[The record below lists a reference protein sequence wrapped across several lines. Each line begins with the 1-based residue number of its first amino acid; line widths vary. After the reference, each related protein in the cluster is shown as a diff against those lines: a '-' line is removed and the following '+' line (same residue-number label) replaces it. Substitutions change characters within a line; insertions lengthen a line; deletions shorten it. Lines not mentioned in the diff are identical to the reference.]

1 MTNKIYLNLS
11 SVKNYFSAIGLLI
24 MITLLASCGGLKSA
38 DNSRD
43 SIEGDRISVL
53 TFEQQISADPALANL
68 KVTLP
73 QPYVNEN
80 WDQPGGNVYHLMQH
94 LSIGDMPERLWSRDI
109 GSGSTGRKAILS
121 HPVIKDGVL
130 YAIDADAKISAIDA
144 ENGRV
149 IWDTK
154 YSIENETEMLSYG
167 GGVTIGSNALYFV
180 TGYGHIGALNLTD
193 GSEIWLETVG
203 VPMRGAPTYSEGRV
217 FAITHDNHIYAM
229 DAQSGDIIWDE
240 VGIAENEG
248 LAGNASPAVV
258 DNTVIVSYSSG
269 EVYAMRVEN
278 GRVLWTDTLNRQGQ
292 LTAMSSLRDIDGHPI
307 VYDGNVY
314 LISQSGRMA
323 AVNLRSGVRVWEQNY
338 GSQHTPWIVGEYI
351 YIVTT
356 NSEVICITRR
366 EGRVRWITQ
375 LERFQDPD
383 IRKEP
388 VHWNGPV
395 VAGDRVIVTSSHGYA
410 LALSPYTGDVIGGID
425 LPDNSSMG
433 PIVANETLY
442 FLLADGEIIA
452 LH

>member
-1 MTNKIYLNLS
+1 MTSTTYIKSNSVKHCLSIFDLMLMAAILS
-11 SVKNYFSAIGLLI
+11 SCGL
-24 MITLLASCGGLKSA
+24 SSA

-53 TFEQQISADPALANL
+53 TFEQEISADPALANL
-68 KVTLP
+68 QVTLP

-80 WDQPGGNVYHLMQH
+80 WDQPGGNVHHLMQH
-94 LSIGDMPERLWSRDI
+94 LSIGDMPKRLWSRDI
-109 GSGSTGRKAILS
+109 GAGSTGRKALLS
-121 HPVIKDGVL
+121 EPVIKDGVL
-130 YAIDADAKISAIDA
+130 YAIDADAKISALNA
-144 ENGRV
+144 ENGNV

-154 YSIENETEMLSYG
+154 YEMENETKMLSYG
-167 GGVTIGSNALYFV
+167 GGVTVGENALFFV
-180 TGYGHIGALNLTD
+180 TGYGHFGALNLTD
-193 GSEIWLETVG
+193 GSEIWLEDIG

-217 FAITHDNHIYAM
+217 FGITHDNHVYAM
-229 DAQSGDIIWDE
+229 DAVSGDILWDE

-258 DNTVIVSYSSG
+258 ANTVIVSYSSG

-292 LTAMSSLRDIDGHPI
+292 LTAMSSLRDIDGDPV

-314 LISQSGRMA
+314 IISHSGRMA

-338 GSQHTPWIVGEYI
+338 GSQHTPWIAGEYI

-388 VHWNGPV
+388 VHWHGPV
-395 VAGDRVIVTSSHGYA
+395 VAGDRLIVTSSHGYA
-410 LALSPYTGDVIGGID
+410 LTLSPYTGEVIGGVD
-425 LPDNSSMG
+425 LPDDASMG

-442 FLLADGEIIA
+442 FLLSDGEIIA
-452 LH
+452 LR